1 MVIRLQRKMGENTE
15 RRKGTEA
22 VTEKDKDHVKCL
34 DAFTPI
40 RPFAESHELE
50 TNWYL
55 RFVHNL
61 ARRRK
66 KQKEHWLSG

>member
-22 VTEKDKDHVKCL
+22 VTEKDKDHIKCV

-40 RPFAESHELE
+40 CPFAQSHESE
-50 TNWYL
+50 TIWYL
-55 RFVHNL
+55 WFVRNL
-61 ARRRK
+61 ARRQK
-66 KQKEHWLSG
+66 KQKEHWLSE